1 MSYKNVVISS
11 GHSEIVRGAV
21 GILDEVTEARRVT
34 EAVAENLRARGAQV
48 VTFHD
53 DVSTSQSENL
63 ERIVAFHNS
72 CTRQLD
78 ISVHFN
84 AYVACSGEMG
94 TETLYRTQST
104 LATQMSAAIASAG
117 KLKNR
122 GAKKRNDLFFLNE
135 TDGPSLLLEI
145 AFVDSTADAELYN
158 TNYEAICEA
167 IAATLKHQE
176 GEAPLP
182 PSSVLLDLSGKCS
195 FFGGPK
201 DEGVKPDE
209 GLAFIYDLM
218 TAPHLFLPY
227 QPEGTTGL
235 ARRLNPEIS
244 YVACRW
250 NYDITPPEMLLSKK
264 ALIRVPGGAELTAF
278 PADWGPH
285 SSTGRICDLSPRI
298 FDVLKLK
305 TDDECEVLF
314 PAPEVN

>member
-1 MSYKNVVISS
+1 MSYKNIVISS
-11 GHSEIVRGAV
+11 GHGKIVRGAA
-21 GILDEVTEARRVT
+21 GILDEVDEARRVV
-34 EAVAENLRARGAQV
+34 EAVAHNLHARGAQV
-48 VTFHD
+48 KTFHD
-53 DVSTSQSENL
+53 DTSTTQSENL
-63 ERIVAFHNS
+63 ETIVNFHNS
-72 CTRQLD
+72 QTRQLD

-104 LATQMSAAIASAG
+104 LATQMSAAISKAG

-122 GAKKRNDLFFLNE
+122 GAKKRTDLFFLNE
-135 TDGPSLLLEI
+135 TDGPAILLEI
-145 AFVDSTADAELYN
+145 CFVDSTADADLYN
-158 TNYEAICEA
+158 QNFEAICET

-195 FFGGPK
+195 HFGGPE
-201 DEGVKPDE
+201 DEGVSPSE
-209 GLAFIYDLM
+209 GLAFIYDIM
-218 TAPHLFLPY
+218 DAPHLFLPY

-250 NYDITPPEMLLSKK
+250 NYDITPPEMLLTKK

-285 SSTGRICDLSPRI
+285 SSTGRICDLSPRL
-298 FDVLKLK
+298 FDVLKLQ
-305 TDDECEVLF
+305 TDDECEVIF
-314 PAPEVN
+314 PAP